1 MKSSNGNEKI
11 IARIQ
16 RIADQVAAIQRSVSA
31 EAPCADTLRIV
42 SAVRGAISAL
52 MDELIQEHLRS
63 QAAAPDLS
71 DEDRQKAA
79 EELATVIRRYVR

>member
-31 EAPCADTLRIV
+31 
-42 SAVRGAISAL
+42 VRGAISAL
-52 MDELIQEHLRS
+52 MDELIREHLRS